1 MLCLLV
7 FIIFTDVML
16 QMLYENIEK
25 EQESFEKKNI
35 SNSHKKTQM
44 HIS

>member
-7 FIIFTDVML
+7 FIICIDVML

-25 EQESFEKKNI
+25 EQESFEKRPI
-35 SNSHKKTQM
+35 SISHKKTQM